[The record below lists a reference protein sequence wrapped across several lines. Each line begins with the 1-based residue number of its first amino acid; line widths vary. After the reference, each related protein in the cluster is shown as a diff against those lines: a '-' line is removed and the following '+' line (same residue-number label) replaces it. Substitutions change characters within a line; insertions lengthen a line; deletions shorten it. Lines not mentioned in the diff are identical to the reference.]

1 MSAPGSLTVAIACLV
16 LRVVLGVIMI
26 PHGMQKLFGAF
37 GGPGLEKTAAFF
49 SSVGLTPG
57 SFWAWVAALVELG
70 GGIFLVI
77 GLLTRVAAFLVAV
90 EMATAILKVHAPKFF
105 VSGGGME
112 FALALAAVAASVLIL
127 GGGDFSVDRVFGLEG
142 GRKR

>member
-1 MSAPGSLTVAIACLV
+1 MSAQGSLAVGIACLV

-49 SSVGLTPG
+49 SSVGLNPG
-57 SFWAWVAALVELG
+57 SLWAWVAALVELG

-77 GLLTRVAAFLVAV
+77 GFLTRVAAFLVAV

-112 FALALAAVAASVLIL
+112 FALALAAVATGVLIL
-127 GGGDFSVDRVFGLEG
+127 GGGPFSVDRVFGLEG
-142 GRKR
+142 RLKR